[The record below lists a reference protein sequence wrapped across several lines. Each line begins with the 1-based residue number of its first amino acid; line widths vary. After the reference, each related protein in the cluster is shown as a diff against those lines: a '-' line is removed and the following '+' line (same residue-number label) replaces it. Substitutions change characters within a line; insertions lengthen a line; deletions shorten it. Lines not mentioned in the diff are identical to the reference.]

1 MLVRKN
7 AATAIREIVKH
18 TPELAKLV
26 VNAGTHTHSS
36 PIRPDCTLT
45 TDQTITLHAAVP
57 VPDLYAL
64 CCAVCVIGGAAA
76 LVDYVGEAKGNAKL
90 PGIMAM

>member
-1 MLVRKN
+1 MLTSASLLCLQDNDVLVRKN

-36 PIRPDCTLT
+36 AH
-45 TDQTITLHAAVP
+45 QTRLHSY
-57 VPDLYAL
+57 DT
-64 CCAVCVIGGAAA
+64 
-76 LVDYVGEAKGNAKL
+76 
-90 PGIMAM
+90 